1 MILDT
6 QQERLFNDFI
16 SHFEVKKPDSN
27 GEIRTVCPSCRH
39 EKLYITVKDNDN
51 NKPVV
56 LLDCKHN
63 CTFDEIMSAV
73 NLPRNAIY
81 LTPPRPKFEDI
92 TQQREHIYTDSQ
104 GNPIAKKFITKYFD
118 EYTNKRG
125 KIHKAGDKTT
135 SWQRYDQQTGKYVIG
150 LKGLKMPLYHL
161 HTLSSADTVI
171 IVEGEKDVETL
182 ERMGYTATT
191 SPNGAGSK
199 WKAEY
204 NSYLTGK
211 SCIVLTDNDDAGE
224 NAGIQTAE
232 SLVNSDIPVKLIR
245 ATDIYKD
252 VKKKGDISDIA
263 EVVGTEKAIDLL
275 QTAIANTTD
284 YIPAPLPAPF
294 IQTTRTSEYPDFFV
308 FSEKKQDYFVHSALC
323 AEYIRKN
330 EKYCFTEN
338 SDSITQR
345 IYWYSNGV
353 YNNITINR
361 LQAYIAD
368 IIAKYDPLKVRMKD
382 INEIAKNVC
391 ADIHRYRDERE
402 MNANE
407 EIINFRNGILH
418 LNTMELT
425 PHTPDI
431 LSSIQIPC
439 DFKGEQATPVFD
451 KFINEFTDGD
461 KEKQQL
467 LLEFVG
473 AAISN
478 VHGYRF
484 KGYNGNSLFLVGKGN
499 TGKSVLK
506 KFVERL
512 IGEENCSNGDLQ
524 DLESRF
530 GTYNIYNK
538 RLYGNSDTGFMV
550 VKELKIFK
558 QLTGGDSIMV
568 EGKCRDC
575 FNYTFK
581 GFLWFGCNE
590 LPKFGGDRGEHV
602 YNRIIPVTC
611 NHYIKPEER
620 DAKLVDKLVG
630 ESSGIIYKAI
640 QALKVAINNG
650 YNFSLPESS
659 KQLLEIYKVQNSP
672 YLSFFK
678 ECCIMRKSRTL
689 DSVTTKIMHDIMIKW
704 CRDNTGLLNPKI
716 SDFKK
721 EIAEYLK
728 TDIDK
733 LTIRS
738 NSKRCYCF
746 TLTYETKQMYYVFD
760 SINDVT
766 NSVTNP

>member
-1 MILDT
+1 MILDI
-6 QQERLFNDFI
+6 QQQGLFDDFI
-16 SHFEVKKPDSN
+16 SHFEVKKTSGTSDN
-27 GEIRTVCPSCRH
+27 GEITAVCPSCGH
-39 EKLYITVKDNDN
+39 PKLYIAVKKGN
-51 NKPVV
+51 NGNPVV
-56 LLDCKHN
+56 LMDCKHN
-63 CTFDEIMSAV
+63 CTFSEIMSAAE
-73 NLPRNAIY
+73 LPTNAIY
-81 LTPPRPKFEDI
+81 LNPPRPKFEDI
-92 TQQREHIYTDSQ
+92 TQQREHIYTDKQ
-104 GNPIAKKFITKYFD
+104 GNPIAKKIITKYFD

-125 KIHKAGDKTT
+125 KTHKAGDKTT
-135 SWQRYDQQTGKYVIG
+135 LWQRYNTQTKQYITG
-150 LKGLKMPLYHL
+150 LNGLKMPLYHL
-161 HTLSSADTVI
+161 HCLSSAEVII

-182 ERMGYTATT
+182 ERMGYTATS
-191 SPNGAGSK
+191 SPNGAGSN
-199 WKAEY
+199 WKADY
-204 NSYLTGK
+204 NKYLTGK
-211 SCIVLTDNDDAGE
+211 SCIVLTDNDEAGE
-224 NAGIQTAE
+224 KAGIQTAE
-232 SLVNSDIPVKLIR
+232 SLAKNNIPVKLIR

-252 VKKKGDISDIA
+252 IQKKGDISDIVA
-263 EVVGTEKAIDLL
+263 TVGIEKAVDLLQNAITKAIDY
-275 QTAIANTTD
+275 T
-284 YIPAPLPAPF
+284 PVPLPVLS
-294 IQTTRTSEYPDFFV
+294 SEQPEDKQNRPYFFV

-323 AEYIRKN
+323 AEYIREN
-330 EKYCFTEN
+330 EKYCFTES

-353 YNNITINR
+353 YNNITANR
-361 LQAYIAD
+361 LQAYITD
-368 IIAKYDPLKVRMKD
+368 IIAKYDPLKVKMKD
-382 INEIAKNVC
+382 VNEISKNIC

-407 EIINFRNGILH
+407 GIINFRNGILH
-418 LNTMELT
+418 LDTMELM

-451 KFINEFTDGD
+451 KFMNEFTDGD

-478 VHGYRF
+478 VYGYRF

-506 KFVERL
+506 KFVESL

-524 DLESRF
+524 DLENRF

-602 YNRIIPVTC
+602 YNRIIPITC

-620 DAKLVDKLVG
+620 DANLVDKLVG

-650 YNFSLPESS
+650 YNFSIPESS
-659 KQLLEIYKVQNSP
+659 KQLLEVYKVQNSP

-678 ECCIMRKSRTL
+678 ECCIMRQARKF
-689 DSVTTKIMHDIMIKW
+689 DSVTQKVMNDVMIQW
-704 CRDNTGLLNPKI
+704 CKDNAGLLNPKI

-721 EIAEYLK
+721 EVAEYLK
-728 TDIDK
+728 LCNPEDLIK
-733 LTIRS
+733 KS
-738 NSKRCYCF
+738 HGKKYYCF
-746 TLTYETKQMYYVFD
+746 TLTIETKESYHVFD
-760 SINDVT
+760 SIANT
-766 NSVTNP
+766 

>member
-6 QQERLFNDFI
+6 QQQILFDDFM
-16 SHFEVKKPDSN
+16 SHFEVKKTDSN
-27 GEIRTVCPSCRH
+27 GEIRAVCPSCRH
-39 EKLYITVKDNDN
+39 EKLYITVKDNGN

-56 LLDCKHN
+56 LMDCKHN

-73 NLPRNAIY
+73 QLPTNAIY

-92 TQQREHIYTDSQ
+92 TQQREHIYTDGQ
-104 GNPIAKKFITKYFD
+104 GNPLAKKFITKYFA

-125 KIHKAGDKTT
+125 KTHKAGDKTT
-135 SWQRYDQQTGKYVIG
+135 SWQRYDQQTGTYVIG

-232 SLVNSDIPVKLIR
+232 SLVNSGIPVKLIR

-275 QTAIANTTD
+275 RNAIANATD
-284 YIPAPLPAPF
+284 YIPAPLPITPPM
-294 IQTTRTSEYPDFFV
+294 QTTHNPEYPDFFV
-308 FSEKKQDYFVHSALC
+308 FSEKKQDYVVHSALC
-323 AEYIRKN
+323 AEYIRKT
-330 EKYCFTEN
+330 EKYCFTES

-353 YNNITINR
+353 YSNITFNR
-361 LQAYIAD
+361 LQAYITD
-368 IIAKYDPLKVRMKD
+368 IIATYDPLKVRMKD
-382 INEIAKNVC
+382 VNEISKNVC

-402 MNANE
+402 LNADE
-407 EIINFRNGILH
+407 RIINFRNGILH
-418 LNTMELT
+418 LDTMELT

-431 LSSIQIPC
+431 FSSIQIPC
-439 DFKGEQATPVFD
+439 DYKGEQATPIFD
-451 KFINEFTDGD
+451 KFFTEFTDGD

-484 KGYNGNSLFLVGKGN
+484 RGGNGNSLFLIGEGR

-506 KFVERL
+506 RFVEKL

-524 DLESRF
+524 DLEQRF
-530 GTYNIYNK
+530 GAYNIYNK
-538 RLYGNSDTGFMV
+538 RLYGNSDAGFMPI
-550 VKELKIFK
+550 KELKIFK
-558 QLTGGDSIMV
+558 QLTGGDSIMI
-568 EGKCRDC
+568 EGKCRDP

-581 GFLWFGCNE
+581 GFLWFCCNQ

-602 YNRIIPVTC
+602 YNRIIPVAC
-611 NHYIKPEER
+611 MHRVPETER
-620 DAKLVDKLVG
+620 DANLVDKLVA

-640 QALKVAINNG
+640 QALKVAITNG
-650 YNFSLPESS
+650 YNFSVPNSS
-659 KQLLEIYKVQNSP
+659 KQLLEEYKIQNSP

-678 ECCIMRKSRTL
+678 ECCIMRQARKF
-689 DSVTTKIMHDIMIKW
+689 DNVTQKVMNDVMIQW
-704 CRDNTGLLNPKI
+704 CKDNTGLLNPKI

-728 TDIDK
+728 VCDTEDLIK
-733 LTIRS
+733 KS
-738 NSKRCYCF
+738 HGKKYYCF
-746 TLTYETKQMYYVFD
+746 TLTTEIKEAYHIFD
-760 SINDVT
+760 SIANA
-766 NSVTNP
+766 P